1 MFTPLTPTLT
11 RKSSLKKII
20 IASPSQEVL
29 RFLNIPNP
37 SAAEDPRSRIH
48 ILTPKAKHRSLS
60 KSSLL
65 QSTKQPLAITPS
77 HKSPLP
83 SRDCFIRKKGNQAGW
98 KKMEVKFRS
107 DKLRICNNEERMVSS
122 LESSQ
127 SSQSSQGMDRLD
139 MTFGAE
145 GFWKGINV

>member
-1 MFTPLTPTLT
+1 MFTPLTPTLP

-20 IASPSQEVL
+20 IASLSQEIL

-37 SAAEDPRSRIH
+37 SAVEDPRSRIH

-60 KSSLL
+60 KSDLH
-65 QSTKQPLAITPS
+65 QSVKHPLVITPTP
-77 HKSPLP
+77 KSPLP
-83 SRDCFIRKKGNQAGW
+83 NRDCFIRKKGSQAGW

-107 DKLRICNNEERMVSS
+107 EKLRICNNEERMVSS

-127 SSQSSQGMDRLD
+127 SSHSSEGMNRLD
-139 MTFGAE
+139 MTFGAT
-145 GFWKGINV
+145 FWKGIKV